1 MEYHLNIKILSQ
13 DPKIVEY
20 YQNMTVSEDSGID
33 LLVPLDGMVSLFNT
47 YTIDHM
53 IQTQMNKVDTR
64 TGETQPV
71 GYWLLPRSSISKT
84 NLRMANSVGLIDSG
98 YRGNIMAK
106 VDMKPRFAVESN
118 KVVVADFKEEVKQ
131 YTRLFQIASPDLTPI
146 SSINVVSTLCETE
159 RGAGGFGST
168 GL

>member
-13 DPKIVEY
+13 DPKIVDY
-20 YQNMTVSEDSGID
+20 YKSMVLNTDSGID
-33 LLVPLDGMVSLFNT
+33 LMVPTDGMVTIFNT

-53 IQTQMNKVDTR
+53 IQCSMIKVDTK
-64 TGETQPV
+64 TGESNPSA
-71 GYWLLPRSSISKT
+71 YWLLPRSSISKT
-84 NLRMANSVGLIDSG
+84 NFRMANSVGLIDSS